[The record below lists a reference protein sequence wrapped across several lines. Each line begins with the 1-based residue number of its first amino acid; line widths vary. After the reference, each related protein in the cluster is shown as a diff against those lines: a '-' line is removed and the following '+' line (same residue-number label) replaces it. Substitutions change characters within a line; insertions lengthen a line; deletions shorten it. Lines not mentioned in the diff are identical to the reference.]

1 MIPPS
6 RVGVPSVHV
15 AWRAVVPAFATVT
28 VSVLPGF
35 LTAGLA
41 VQISKDIGLGLT
53 GLGVVIGIFFAAS
66 AVGSPLM
73 GALVQRAGWARG
85 LRLSSFMAAIA
96 LAGIAF
102 AAPTPFAFGAWF
114 ILGGLAAS
122 LAQPAANLTVARC
135 VGARRRGFLF
145 GAKHASV
152 PAATLLGGLAV
163 PVVALT
169 VGWEWAFWG
178 GSALALLT
186 ALAVPLRCADHEVDS
201 PSRTAEK
208 VGRPSTPLWLLIAL
222 AIAGM
227 LGIGGIDALT
237 SFTVTYAVNTGF
249 DESAAGLLLAGGS
262 LAGIAARLIAGWLID
277 RTDRADLTA
286 VASMLTVGALGVAG
300 IAIGT
305 HAGLILGG
313 LMAFGAG
320 WGWSGLFT
328 FAIVKDNPEA
338 PATATGITQSGV
350 FLGAAIGP
358 PIFGL
363 VADGISFAAAWWA
376 TGAALVAAAAI
387 ILFVRSRRHT
397 HLGLASTWRAAT

>member
-1 MIPPS
+1 MNTPS
-6 RVGVPSVHV
+6 PSAVPSVHV
-15 AWRAVVPAFATVT
+15 TWRAVIPAFSAVT

-41 VQISKDIGLGLT
+41 VQIGNGIGLGLT

-66 AVGSPLM
+66 TLGSPLM
-73 GALVQRAGWARG
+73 GTLVQRVGWARG
-85 LRLSSFMAAIA
+85 LRLSSFMAAVS

-114 ILGGLAAS
+114 VLGGLAAS

-135 VGARRRGFLF
+135 VGSRRRGLLF
-145 GAKHASV
+145 GAKHASA
-152 PAATLLGGLAV
+152 PAAIFLGGLAV

-178 GSALALLT
+178 GSALALAT
-186 ALAVPLRCADHEVDS
+186 ALAVPLRPADHEVHS
-201 PSRTAEK
+201 PARPVER
-208 VGRPSTPLWLLIAL
+208 VGRPSTPLGLLIAL
-222 AIAGM
+222 AGAAM
-227 LGIGGIDALT
+227 LGIGGINALA
-237 SFTVTYAVNTGF
+237 SFTVTYAVHTGF
-249 DESAAGLLLAGGS
+249 GESTAGLLLAGGS
-262 LAGIAARLIAGWLID
+262 LAGIATRLVAGWLID
-277 RTDRADLTA
+277 RTDHADLTA

-300 IAIGT
+300 IAVGT

-313 LMAFGAG
+313 LLAFGAG

-328 FAIVKDNPEA
+328 FTVVKDNPEA
-338 PATATGITQSGV
+338 PATATGITQTGV

-363 VADGISFAAAWWA
+363 VADGISFAAAWWM
-376 TGAALVAAAAI
+376 TGAALVGAAVI
-387 ILFVRSRRHT
+387 IVFVRSRRHT
-397 HLGLASTWRAAT
+397 HLRSASTWQAAT